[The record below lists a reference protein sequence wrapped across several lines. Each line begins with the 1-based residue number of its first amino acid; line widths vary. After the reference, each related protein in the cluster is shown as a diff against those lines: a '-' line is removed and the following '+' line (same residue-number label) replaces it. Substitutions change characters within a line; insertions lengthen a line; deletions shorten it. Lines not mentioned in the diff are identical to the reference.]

1 MLLGMSS
8 AAFYARLDTECAAQ
22 QVRQYAVDSCEVFLE
37 TFSEYNR
44 SFGQIVREHLGEL
57 PCVSVH
63 PKGTQFESDLFAS
76 YSRQRKD
83 ALHIFDGVCAAGEAL
98 GASFYVLHG
107 PPGFKSRI
115 RPEKIRNLT
124 DVFPEMQKIA
134 ADHGMEI
141 LWENVSWCA
150 CSEPEDVRTLLELFP
165 EQRFVL
171 DIKQAFHAGIDP
183 FVMAEAMGKHL
194 AHVHVLDWDL
204 QGNLKLPGE
213 GAFPF
218 SRLIDWLREVDYQG
232 AVILEPYSHMTVD
245 EKRLKESVEYLRN
258 MIAYPQRT

>member
-1 MLLGMSS
+1 
-8 AAFYARLDTECAAQ
+8 
-22 QVRQYAVDSCEVFLE
+22 
-37 TFSEYNR
+37 
-44 SFGQIVREHLGEL
+44 
-57 PCVSVH
+57 
-63 PKGTQFESDLFAS
+63 
-76 YSRQRKD
+76 
-83 ALHIFDGVCAAGEAL
+83 
-98 GASFYVLHG
+98 
-107 PPGFKSRI
+107 
-115 RPEKIRNLT
+115 
-124 DVFPEMQKIA
+124 
-134 ADHGMEI
+134 MEI

-218 SRLIDWLREVDYQG
+218 SRLVKRNRLSRRCHSGTLQ
-232 AVILEPYSHMTVD
+232 PYDS
-245 EKRLKESVEYLRN
+245 
-258 MIAYPQRT
+258 